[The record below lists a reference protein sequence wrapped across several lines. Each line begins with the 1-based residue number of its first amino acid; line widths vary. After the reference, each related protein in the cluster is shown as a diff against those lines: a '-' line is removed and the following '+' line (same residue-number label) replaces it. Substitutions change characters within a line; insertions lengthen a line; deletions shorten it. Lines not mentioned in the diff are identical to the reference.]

1 MRYRALATQQS
12 HLKNGVLVG
21 PRAQREDIK
30 SWFGAHRSKMA
41 FMINYQT
48 DRNTLIELGEKEH
61 ESYVANEPFSHIVID
76 DFFDP
81 KALSEV
87 LAEVDAVDRSKR
99 YAKFLD
105 RKTDHNKFAFF
116 PDVVGLNTARLAQ
129 CLNSGPFLAYLEKLT
144 GIPNLIADPSYFGG
158 GVHWIERGGYLEVH
172 ADFNHL
178 KQYNLERRINLLLYL
193 NKDWKDEYAGD
204 LELWDRPTMTKR
216 KTVSPLFNRTVI
228 FSTVKEALHGH
239 PTPLNTPSG
248 VARRSLALYY
258 YTNTW
263 EPAVQAHTTM
273 YYISQKHKVR
283 VRVSRIVRGFILDL
297 IPPIFRKAV
306 RAIKRAIKGEKLTEL
321 WN

>member
-1 MRYRALATQQS
+1 
-12 HLKNGVLVG
+12 
-21 PRAQREDIK
+21 
-30 SWFGAHRSKMA
+30 
-41 FMINYQT
+41 MINYRT
-48 DRNTLIELGEKEH
+48 DRSSLIARGEKEH
-61 ESYVANEPFSHIVID
+61 ETYVVNAPFSHIVID
-76 DFFDP
+76 EFFEPEAMD
-81 KALSEV
+81 EV

-105 RKTDHNKFAFF
+105 RETGHNKFAFF
-116 PDVVGLNTARLAQ
+116 PDAVGPKTAHLAQ

-158 GVHWIERGGYLEVH
+158 GVHWIDNGGYLEVH

-178 KQYNLERRINLLLYL
+178 KKYNLARRINLLLYL
-193 NKDWKDEYAGD
+193 NKDWKDEYNGY

-216 KTVSPLFNRTVI
+216 KTVAPLFNRAVI

-239 PTPLNTPSG
+239 PTPLSAPPG

-263 EPAVQAHTTM
+263 EPAVQAHTTL
-273 YYISQKHKVR
+273 YYISQKHKVKI
-283 VRVSRIVRGFILDL
+283 RVSRIVRGLILDL
-297 IPPIFRKAV
+297 IPPIFRKTV

-321 WN
+321 WD

>member
-1 MRYRALATQQS
+1 
-12 HLKNGVLVG
+12 
-21 PRAQREDIK
+21 
-30 SWFGAHRSKMA
+30 
-41 FMINYQT
+41 MINYDT
-48 DRNTLIELGEKEH
+48 DRRSLSELGEKEH
-61 ESYVANEPFSHIVID
+61 EIYAANEPFPHIVID

-81 KALSEV
+81 QALSEV

-116 PDVVGLNTARLAQ
+116 PDVVGPNTARLAHH
-129 CLNSGPFLAYLEKLT
+129 LNSGPFLAYLEKLT

-158 GVHWIERGGYLEVH
+158 GLHWIDNGGYLEVH

-178 KQYNLERRINLLLYL
+178 KKYNLERRINLLLYL
-193 NKDWKDEYAGD
+193 NKDWKDEYNGH

-216 KTVSPLFNRTVI
+216 KAVAPVFNRTVI

-239 PTPLNTPSG
+239 PTPLSAPAG
-248 VARRSLALYY
+248 MARRSLALYY

-263 EPAVQAHTTM
+263 DPVGQAHTTL
-273 YYISQKHKVR
+273 YFISQKHKVR
-283 VRVSRIVRGFILDL
+283 IRVSRIVRGFINDL
-297 IPPIFRKAV
+297 LPPIFRKTV

-321 WN
+321 WD